1 MKIHSFCPLVDN
13 LTGDW
18 IFFDDVPFTCGHKL
32 NCEGDAD
39 KFFIGQG
46 LRVIERRE
54 GNPCL

>member
-1 MKIHSFCPLVDN
+1 VDN

-32 NCEGDAD
+32 NCEGDED

-54 GNPCL
+54 GNSCL